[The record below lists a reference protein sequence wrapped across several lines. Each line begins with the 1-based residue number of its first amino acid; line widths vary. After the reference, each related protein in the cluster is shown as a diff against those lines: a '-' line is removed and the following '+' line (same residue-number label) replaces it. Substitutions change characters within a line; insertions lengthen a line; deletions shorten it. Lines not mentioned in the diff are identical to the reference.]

1 MTRRLIILGVSL
13 ALAASAVT
21 VALGGTG
28 ASIRV
33 LSMQP
38 LVVSGAHFNAY
49 ERLTVTARAGTET
62 TLKQV
67 KATRQG
73 TFKVTLVGFHVA
85 DPCGTSQLIR
95 VLRKRGRTVSRTLHA
110 SKESRGVA
118 CFVAGP

>member
-1 MTRRLIILGVSL
+1 MTRRLVILGVSL
-13 ALAASAVT
+13 VVAASAVT
-21 VALGGTG
+21 VALGGSS

-33 LSMQP
+33 LNVQP
-38 LVVSGAHFNAY
+38 LIVSGVHFNPY
-49 ERLTVTARAGTET
+49 ERLTVAASAGMEK

-73 TFKVTLVGFHVA
+73 SFKVTLVGFHVV
-85 DPCGTSQLIR
+85 DPCGTNQLIR
-95 VLRKRGRTVSRTLHA
+95 VLRKGRRAVSRTLHV

>member
-1 MTRRLIILGVSL
+1 MARRLIVLGVSL
-13 ALAASAVT
+13 AVAASAVT
-21 VALGGTG
+21 VALGGGG

-33 LSMQP
+33 LSVQP

-49 ERLTVTARAGTET
+49 ERLTVTARAGMET

-67 KATRQG
+67 KATRHG
-73 TFKVTLVGFHVA
+73 TFKVTLVAFRVA
-85 DPCGTSQLIR
+85 DPCGTNQLIR
-95 VLRKRGRTVSRTLHA
+95 VLRKGGRTVSRTVHA